1 MKKIGV
7 LIIVVLLF
15 SILVG
20 CSNAEVQTEAET
32 PNGDIVE
39 QTEENTKQETI
50 EFKRLENV
58 FGFADESGK
67 RLITIPNENGD
78 KLSDPETF
86 DLALGNNG
94 QMLDIRFAERQEANS
109 LDNYRQSMYNFD
121 NMAGYIYEVIEGEFI
136 PNKAYLL
143 TKASVVDNSTLIGL
157 KPAKAAEADTDTI
170 KKVEAIKSRKITKS
184 SLLSETID
192 NAKICIFVFERQADD
207 MLASIAYIKDDKVV
221 FKDYPAKYDEMSTW
235 RVDAGDEPGL
245 FEVLFLADSDEGL
258 LLGLT
263 WAAPEGENDFVLKE
277 SNGVFEETALS
288 VGRYWSP

>member
-20 CSNAEVQTEAET
+20 CSNAEIQTEAET

-78 KLSDPETF
+78 KLADPGTF

-94 QMLDIRFAERQEANS
+94 QMLDIRFAKRQEANS

-121 NMAGYIYEVIEGEFI
+121 NMAGYIYEVIEGDFI

-235 RVDAGDEPGL
+235 RVDSGDEPGL